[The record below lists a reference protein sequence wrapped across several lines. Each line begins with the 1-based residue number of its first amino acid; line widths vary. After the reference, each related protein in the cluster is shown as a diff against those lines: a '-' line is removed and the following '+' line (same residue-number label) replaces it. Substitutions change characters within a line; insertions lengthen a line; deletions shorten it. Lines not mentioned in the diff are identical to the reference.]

1 MVLWMTILA
10 IFPGQGSQKVGMG
23 LELSKKF
30 KSAQMVF
37 EEVDEALS
45 FKLSKVM
52 KEGDNET
59 LKLTENAQPALM
71 ATGIAVVKV
80 IEELTGNSLANIV
93 SHAAGHSLGEYTSLV
108 SAGSLKIYEAARLL
122 KIRGIAMQNA
132 VPVGRGSMV
141 AMLGASIEDVEHYI
155 ALVDNS
161 IGIVEIANDNAP
173 GQVVVSGNVE
183 ALKILI
189 QLAKDRGIRKIIPL
203 SVSAPFHCSL
213 MKPAAEKME
222 IALEKVKLE
231 EPDFP
236 IICNVSSIPETST
249 QIIKNNLILQIT
261 HRVRWRET
269 METLSR
275 LGISQIVEMGTG
287 KVLTGLAKRGAPEL
301 NSLNLETSEDILQWL
316 KIEKLI

>member
-1 MVLWMTILA
+1 MTILA
-10 IFPGQGSQKVGMG
+10 VFPGQGSQKVGMG
-23 LELSKKF
+23 LELCNNF

-37 EEVDEALS
+37 DEVDEALS

-52 KEGDNET
+52 KEGDDET

-71 ATGIAVVKV
+71 ATGIAVVRV
-80 IEELTGNSLANIV
+80 IEELTGKTLGKIV

-108 SAGSLKIYEAARLL
+108 SAGSLTIYEAARLL
-122 KIRGIAMQNA
+122 KIRGMAMQNA
-132 VPVGRGSMV
+132 VPVGQGSM
-141 AMLGASIEDVEHYI
+141 AAILGASIEDIEHFI
-155 ALVDNS
+155 ALVDSSN
-161 IGIVEIANDNAP
+161 GIVEIANDNAP

-189 QLAKDRGIRKIIPL
+189 QLAKESGIRKIIPL

-213 MKPAAEKME
+213 MKPAAENMK
-222 IALEKVKLE
+222 IALDKVKLE

-236 IICNVSSIPETST
+236 IICNFSSIPETST